1 MNNNLNK
8 FTGLYQLS
16 KTLRFELKP
25 IGKTLENIQNNGFIA
40 NDEHRAESYKLVK
53 KLIDNYHKDYIESV
67 LDNFELNKEVLYSLY
82 ELYTCTNKTEK
93 ETKQY
98 EAAQDSLRKAI
109 SSALKKDERF
119 KRIDKKELIR
129 EDMLNYLDNERDK
142 ALVNEFHDFTTYFTG
157 FNENRQ
163 NMYAAEAKS
172 TAIAYRLIHE
182 NLPKFIDN
190 IAIFKKIA
198 ETSVADNFPALYQHY
213 EEYLNVN
220 DISEIFELDYYNIVL
235 TQKQIE
241 VYNNIIGGRTLSDDT
256 KIKGINEYVNE
267 YNQKQKDKKDRLPKL
282 KPLFKQI
289 LSDRV
294 QLSWLQEEFLTGS
307 DVLNAVKDY
316 CDTYFADIHESIKAL
331 LTSLKEYDL
340 SKIYIPNDLQ
350 LTDISQQ
357 MFGNWSII
365 PNAIEQDI
373 KNNNPRKAK
382 EDEEKYSQRIDKI
395 KKQAKSCSLA
405 YINACIKEL
414 NNADVAT
421 HFASLGAT
429 DNNEKQKASITADI
443 VVHYNQLKPLFG
455 VEYPKEKNLSQD
467 KLTIMQIK
475 DLLDDF
481 KSLQR
486 FVKPLLGNGDEAEK
500 DEKFYGELM
509 QLWEVINNIT
519 HLYNKVR
526 NYSTRKPYSTDKI
539 KVNFENAQLL
549 DGWDE
554 NKENTNA
561 SIILRK
567 NGLYYLGIMKKEHRK
582 LLDKPMPSSG
592 ECYEKV
598 VYKFFKDITTMV
610 PKCTTQTKA
619 VATHFRDSDEDY
631 ILFDKKNFNEPIVIT
646 KEIYELN
653 NVLYDGVKK
662 FQIEYLRTTNDK
674 KGYEHA
680 VNIWKNFC
688 MQFLKAYK
696 STSIYDLSSIEKNI
710 CNYGDLNSFYSAV
723 NLLLYS
729 LTFRSV
735 SVDYIN
741 MLVDEDKMFLFQIY
755 NKDFSTFSK
764 GTPNMHTLYWKMLFD
779 PQNLANVVYKLN
791 GQAEVFFRKKSI
803 TIAKPTHPANKP
815 IDNKNTA
822 NGKKQSLFDYDLIK
836 DRRYTVDKFQFHVPI
851 TINFKSNGSDNINM
865 MVKEHIKTSDDMHY
879 IGIDRGERHLLYLC
893 VIDSKGNIVE
903 QYSLNNIKNEH
914 NGNNY
919 DTDYRNLLQER
930 DKKRQE
936 ERSSWQ
942 TIEGIKE
949 LKQGYLSQVIHKI
962 TQLMVKYNAIV
973 VLEDLNMGFKR
984 GRQKVESS
992 VYQQFEKAL
1001 IDKLN
1006 YLVDKK
1012 KAPTEPGG
1020 LLHAYQLTSKFES
1033 FQKMGKQS
1041 GFLFYI
1047 PAWNTSKID
1056 PVTGFANLFDSHDTR
1071 YENIAK
1077 AQAFFNKFDS
1087 IRYNE
1092 KKDWF
1097 ELSFDYNNFTSKAEG
1112 TKSKWTICTQGTRIE
1127 TFRNTEKNSN
1137 WDSKEIQ
1144 LTDEWKKLFNEYSI
1158 PFKSNLKDA
1167 IAQQSNKDFYTKLLS
1182 LLKLTLQMRNS
1193 ITGTEVDYMISPVA
1207 NAKGE
1212 FFDSRN
1218 SNATLPE
1225 NADANG
1231 AYNIA
1236 RKGLWIAKQIKES
1249 EDLSKV
1255 KLAMSNK
1262 EWLQFAQT
1270 KSYLE

>member
-1 MNNNLNK
+1 MNNNLNQ

-25 IGKTLENIQNNGFIA
+25 IGKTLENIQENGFIT
-40 NDEHRAESYKLVK
+40 NDEHRADSYKKVK
-53 KLIDNYHKDYIESV
+53 KLIDRYHKDYMESV
-67 LDNFELNKEVLYSLY
+67 LANFKLNNETLHSLCD
-82 ELYTCTNKTEK
+82 LYTCSTKTEAQVK
-93 ETKQY
+93 EY
-98 EAAQDSLRKAI
+98 EAAQDSLRKSI

-129 EDMLNYLDNERDK
+129 EDMLKYLDNEQEK
-142 ALVNEFHDFTTYFTG
+142 ALINEFHDFTTYFTG

-163 NMYAAEAKS
+163 NMYSAEAKS
-172 TAIAYRLIHE
+172 TAIAFRLIHE

-190 IAIFKKIA
+190 ISTFKKIA
-198 ETSVADNFPALYQHY
+198 ETSVADNFATLYKEY

-220 DISEIFELDYYNIVL
+220 EITEMFEIDYYNIVL
-235 TQKQIE
+235 TQTQIE
-241 VYNNIIGGRTLSDDT
+241 VYNSIIGGRTLDDGT
-256 KIKGINEYVNE
+256 KIQGINEYVYL
-267 YNQKQKDKKDRLPKL
+267 YNNQQQKDKTDRLPKL

-289 LSDRV
+289 LSDRA
-294 QLSWLQEEFLTGS
+294 QLSWLQEEFKTGS
-307 DVLNAVKDY
+307 DVLNAVKEF
-316 CDTYFADIHESIKAL
+316 CDIYFSDIHENIKNL
-331 LTSLKEYDL
+331 LTNLGEYDL

-350 LTDISQQ
+350 LTDISQH

-365 PNAIEQDI
+365 PNAIEQDLMN
-373 KNNNPRKAK
+373 KFPRKAK
-382 EDEEKYSQRIDKI
+382 ESEEKYSERIANL
-395 KKQAKSCSLA
+395 KKKSKSFSLA
-405 YINACIKEL
+405 YINACISEL
-414 NNADVAT
+414 NKADIT
-421 HFASLGAT
+421 DYFASLGAI
-429 DNNEKQKASITADI
+429 DSPEKQKVSITSEI
-443 VVHYNQLKPLFG
+443 ELHYNLLKPILDI
-455 VEYPKEKNLSQD
+455 EYPAEKNLSQD
-467 KLTIMQIK
+467 KLTVMQLK
-475 DLLDDF
+475 ELLDSF
-481 KSLQR
+481 KNLQR
-486 FVKPLLGNGDEAEK
+486 FVKSLLGNGDEPEK

-509 QLWEVINNIT
+509 QLWETINNIT
-519 HLYNKVR
+519 PLYNKVR
-526 NYSTRKPYSTDKI
+526 NYSTRKPFSTEKVKI
-539 KVNFENAQLL
+539 NFENAQLL

-554 NKENTNA
+554 NKESTNA
-561 SIILRK
+561 SLILRK
-567 NGLYYLGIMKKEHRK
+567 DGLYYLGVMKKEHRK
-582 LLDKPMPSSG
+582 LLDNPMPSNG
-592 ECYEKV
+592 ECYDKV

-610 PKCTTQTKA
+610 PKCTTQTKP
-619 VATHFRDSDEDY
+619 VKQHFENSTEDY
-631 ILFDKKNFNEPIVIT
+631 TLFDKKNFISPVVIT
-646 KEIYELN
+646 KEIFDLN

-662 FQIEYLRTTNDK
+662 FQIEYLRSTNDK
-674 KGYEHA
+674 KGYEQA
-680 VNIWKNFC
+680 VNTWKAFC
-688 MQFLKAYK
+688 LQFLTAYK
-696 STSIYDLSSIEKNI
+696 STSIYDLSSIEKKI
-710 CNYGDLNSFYSAV
+710 DTYSDLNSFYSAV

-729 LTFRSV
+729 LTFRKV

-741 MLVDEDKMFLFQIY
+741 TLVDEDKMYLFQIY
-755 NKDFSTFSK
+755 NKDFSEYSK

-779 PQNLANVVYKLN
+779 EQNLANVVYKLN
-791 GQAEVFFRKKSI
+791 GQAEIFFRKKSL
-803 TIAKPTHPANKP
+803 KVSRPTHPANTP
-815 IDNKNTA
+815 IDNKNTE
-822 NGKKQSLFDYDLIK
+822 NQKKQSLFAYDLIK
-836 DRRYTVDKFQFHVPI
+836 DKRYTIDKFQFHVPI
-851 TINFKSNGSDNINM
+851 TLNFKSRGNDNINSR
-865 MVKEHIKTSDDMHY
+865 VLEHIKSSDDMHF

-893 VIDSKGNIVE
+893 VIDSRGNIVE
-903 QYSLNNIKNEH
+903 QYSLNNITNEH
-914 NGNNY
+914 NGNKYNTNY
-919 DTDYRNLLQER
+919 HNILQER

-962 TQLMVKYNAIV
+962 AQLIVKYNAIV

-1012 KAPTEPGG
+1012 KAPNENGG
-1020 LLHAYQLTSKFES
+1020 LLHAYQLASKFTS

-1056 PVTGFANLFDSHDTR
+1056 PVTGFVNLFDTR
-1071 YENIAK
+1071 YDSIVK

-1092 KKDWF
+1092 SKDWF

-1112 TKSKWTICTQGTRIE
+1112 TRTKWTLCTQGSRIE

-1137 WDSKEIQ
+1137 WDSREII
-1144 LTDEWKKLFNEYSI
+1144 LTEEWKRFFAEHNIS
-1158 PFKSNLKDA
+1158 FKSNLKEA
-1167 IAQQSNKDFYTKLLS
+1167 IIKQASKDFYTGLLH

-1193 ITGTEVDYMISPVA
+1193 ITGTDIDYMISPVA
-1207 NAKGE
+1207 DENGN

-1218 SNATLPE
+1218 VDKTLPE

-1236 RKGLWIAKQIKES
+1236 RKGLWLSKQIKEA
-1249 EDLSKV
+1249 EDLSKI
-1255 KLAMSNK
+1255 KLAVSNK

-1270 KSYLE
+1270 KPYLS